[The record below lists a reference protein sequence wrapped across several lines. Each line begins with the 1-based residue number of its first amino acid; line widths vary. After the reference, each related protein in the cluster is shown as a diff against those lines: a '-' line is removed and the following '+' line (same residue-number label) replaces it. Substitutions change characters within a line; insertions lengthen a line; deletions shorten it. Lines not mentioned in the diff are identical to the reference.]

1 MINSNS
7 YDEIMMELETVPE
20 NQDSEYMNAIYDSL
34 HQMHQF
40 TTQELDQNV
49 DGEDIF
55 ELGVAEEPQHYD
67 AVEDMLLYEIFIDTL
82 EKSYGL
88 KDFVKNVK
96 RMKEF
101 EDGHNQEIRQEL
113 ADKALD
119 EAEEAKEKYNTRPD
133 EIAEDILEATDKVM
147 SDMINDY
154 EKVVESIIDPAIR
167 GLD

>member
-1 MINSNS
+1 MNDFDS
-7 YDEIMMELETVPE
+7 YDQIMSELEKVPE
-20 NQDSEYMNAIYDSL
+20 EQESDYMSAIYNSL

-40 TTQELDQNV
+40 TTQELSQNV
-49 DGEDIF
+49 GGEDIF
-55 ELGVAEEPQHYD
+55 EPSVAEEPQHYD

-101 EDGHNQEIRQEL
+101 EDGHNQEIRQEM
-113 ADKALD
+113 ANEALD
-119 EAEEAKEKYNTRPD
+119 EAAEAKEKYNFRPD
-133 EIAEDILEATDKVM
+133 EMAEGILEATNEVT

-154 EKVVESIIDPAIR
+154 EKIVGSVIGPAIR
-167 GLD
+167 DL